1 MIPTGPALQA
11 LPFLQ
16 HPPAPG
22 NTSSSC
28 SSTTPRLQLPS
39 PRQVLRPLPSQG
51 PVAVAVLVTLH
62 RGPAVCTS
70 RSGPPLQSRL
80 LTAWGPMGACP
91 GILARVWLGQC
102 RRRQLLQQLAPPG
115 LIRA

>member
-1 MIPTGPALQA
+1 MIPTGPGLQA

-39 PRQVLRPLPSQG
+39 PRQALRPLPSQV
-51 PVAVAVLVTLH
+51 PVAAAVLVTLH
-62 RGPAVCTS
+62 RDRAVCTS
-70 RSGPPLQSRL
+70 RSAPPLQSRL

-102 RRRQLLQQLAPPG
+102 LHQLLLQRLAPPG
-115 LIRA
+115 LMEA